1 VDHAFLSKDGGYI
14 TAVNNTIVGVTVAAV
29 NMYEA
34 RSGQWQGLGFYGDGN
49 IFYNAAHMFEN
60 PDWAGHPTS
69 IIMNNSIFPII
80 PGDPVVWT
88 GSGNLQEDPQLFK
101 TTNVTN
107 PQIDFMLRPTSPA
120 IGTGPNGQD
129 MGGFVPAGASI
140 SGEPAPRTRETN
152 ATLTVGGPDIYGY
165 KYRVNNGPWS
175 GEILRPD
182 PILPGTPIQPLA
194 PIELTNLTD
203 GTYTVYV
210 IIKNSAS
217 VWQNESEAVASRTWI
232 VDSSYWPSQLVINEV
247 LAHTHGAEPDLIELY
262 YDGPGPIDL
271 TDMSLT
277 DDPCVPRKFI
287 FSSHTISPTTIMNPG
302 DYLLLFGD
310 LSTNPNHL
318 GFALSA
324 DGEGLYLYDKPAKV
338 AG

>member
-1 VDHAFLSKDGGYI
+1 DVDHALLSKDGGYI
-14 TAVNNTIVGVTVAAV
+14 TAVNNTIVHTTVAAV

-49 IFYNAAHMFEN
+49 IFYDAAHMFEN

-69 IIMNNSIFPII
+69 IVMNNSIFPII

-88 GSGNLQEDPQLFK
+88 GGGNLDEDPQLLN

-107 PQIDFMLRPTSPA
+107 PQLDFRLRPTSPA

-129 MGGFVPAGASI
+129 MGGLVPAGASI
-140 SGEPAPRTRETN
+140 SGEPAPRTWKTT

-182 PILPGTPIQPLA
+182 PDLPGTPIQPLS
-194 PIELTNLTD
+194 PIELTNLAN

-217 VWQNESEAVASRTWI
+217 VWQDESQAVASHTWM
-232 VDSSYWPSQLVINEV
+232 VDSTYSQLVINEI
-247 LAHTHGAEPDLIELY
+247 LAHNAAIAHEGTFPDMVELY
-262 YDGPGPIDL
+262 YDGPASLPLAGIRI
-271 TDMSLT
+271 TDNLNEPNKHQAFIWALPWMGMAMTFTYMIKMASSLIRSGLACNCMT
-277 DDPCVPRKFI
+277 YP
-287 FSSHTISPTTIMNPG
+287 
-302 DYLLLFGD
+302 L
-310 LSTNPNHL
+310 
-318 GFALSA
+318 AESA
-324 DGEGLYLYDKPAKV
+324 AMASGV
-338 AG
+338 